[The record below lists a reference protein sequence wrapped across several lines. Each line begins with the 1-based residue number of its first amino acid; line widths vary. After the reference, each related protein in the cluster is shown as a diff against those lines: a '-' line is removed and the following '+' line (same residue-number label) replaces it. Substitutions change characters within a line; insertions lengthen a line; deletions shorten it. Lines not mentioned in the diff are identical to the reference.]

1 MSTEHFVA
9 AALEKALQIDL
20 SPINKALQYDNPELW
35 TDERAAATE
44 ANYRRLLALNI
55 LYPSETH
62 VVNKLID
69 DYWHQHIL
77 DTHKYLEDCQT
88 LFGKFLHHDPYFG
101 INGPED
107 LQRNRDGFAITQQ
120 LWEETFG
127 VPMVDETSLTLD
139 KVLGSYDPAG
149 TDERPNGVYAYPQ
162 ACKSGQHCSRTLIK
176 DTFINP
182 AINPQINPQN
192 NPQIRAPLAPLNAP
206 RVGDVSPG

>member
-1 MSTEHFVA
+1 MSTERPVV
-9 AALEKALQIDL
+9 AALEKALKIDL
-20 SPINKALQYDNPELW
+20 SPINKVLQHENPGLW
-35 TDERAAATE
+35 TDERIAATE

-55 LYPSETH
+55 LHPSETH

-77 DTHKYLEDCQT
+77 DTRKYAEDCQT

-120 LWEETFG
+120 LWEETFR
-127 VPMVDETSLTLD
+127 VPMVDETTLTLD
-139 KVLGSYDPAG
+139 KVLGSYDPAPK
-149 TDERPNGVYAYPQ
+149 DARRNRVYAYPQ
-162 ACKSGQHCSRTLIK
+162 ACKSGQHCDRVLINEPN
-176 DTFINP
+176 INP

-192 NPQIRAPLAPLNAP
+192 NPQIRAPVPPLNAP
-206 RVGDVSPG
+206 TVGNVSPG